1 MVLDYRKLV
10 TTISTEKREILSKK
24 LVDLILTSKNDDRM
38 PNQLANAMLYHWQ
51 HDALK
56 SESGIAVLLEAV
68 LLLEPEKTF
77 NALEELQMTDI
88 ARQVKEAIEG

>member
-1 MVLDYRKLV
+1 MVLDYRRLV

-56 SESGIAVLLEAV
+56 SESGMAVLLETV

-88 ARQVKEAIEG
+88 AKQVKRR

>member
-10 TTISTEKREILSKK
+10 TTISAEKREIFSKK

-56 SESGIAVLLEAV
+56 NESGVAVLLEAV

-77 NALEELQMTDI
+77 NTLEELQMTDI
-88 ARQVKEAIEG
+88 ARQVKRQ

>member
-10 TTISTEKREILSKK
+10 TTISTEKRETLSEK

-88 ARQVKEAIEG
+88 ARQIKRQ

>member
-10 TTISTEKREILSKK
+10 TTISAEKREILSKK

-56 SESGIAVLLEAV
+56 SESGMAVLLEAV

-88 ARQVKEAIEG
+88 ARQVKRQ